1 MKQVMINLYD
11 FDELSS
17 IAQEK
22 AIEEHQLFL
31 ADIMHEL
38 YPIEQVIESI
48 RINEYLFYADGE
60 LAQITHYTG
69 GHEKSGVTEFHLHGE
84 TYTI

>member
-22 AIEEHQLFL
+22 AIEEHQSFL
-31 ADIMHEL
+31 ADIEHEL
-38 YPIEQVIESI
+38 HSMQHVIESI

-60 LAQITHYTG
+60 IAPIIHYTG
-69 GHEKSGVTEFHLHGE
+69 RHEKKVE
-84 TYTI
+84 